1 MSIHDTS
8 SASSIAANDEG
19 SALLLSICLPTY
31 NRSHWLR
38 ASLNYSAPQ
47 AQAMGG
53 LVEII
58 ISDNV
63 STDKTP
69 QVVAEF
75 QERYP
80 CIRYSRNETNIGANP
95 NMVHCVRDLAR
106 GAFIWVL
113 GDDDFIL
120 EGTVAKVVA
129 AIQQYPEIDY
139 IHLNNGIYIPPAE
152 QGPEKTADPQ
162 TFAEIDNYVHA
173 DLTDHY
179 VDKIADLIPDYAPC
193 FTAIYVSV
201 FRRWRGILAYEA
213 CLRDKDWTTVNS
225 VSSHA
230 LYIAD
235 HMLNLPAYYI
245 GARGLI
251 AGGDCSWQD
260 KVGNYEMVFF
270 PQVYAAFERGGI
282 SKSII
287 DKHRTHNFETIV
299 ASHELTRSIYE
310 RSYPLRDSFSMRNF
324 ITSHWD
330 IPALRPKIIN
340 ELRYA
345 LTYPFNSLDNTAYH
359 RIPLWKSKLA
369 RPVLHR
375 LFYVLPVT
383 VRNWKASRK
392 SRSTASTAASQS
404 ETAK

>member
-1 MSIHDTS
+1 MNEQPATPSP
-8 SASSIAANDEG
+8 
-19 SALLLSICLPTY
+19 LLSICLPTY

-80 CIRYSRNETNIGANP
+80 CIRYSRNETNISGNP

-251 AGGDCSWQD
+251 AGGDSSSQD

-287 DKHRTHNFETIV
+287 DKHM
-299 ASHELTRSIYE
+299 ASLFDDTYQLRLPHRIFWGKPF
-310 RSYPLRDSFSMRNF
+310 PLRPLFSWKTYFKTFWAVPSVR
-324 ITSHWD
+324 
-330 IPALRPKIIN
+330 PALLFKLPLSVVFHPLVEALWRFRPT
-340 ELRYA
+340 R
-345 LTYPFNSLDNTAYH
+345 F
-359 RIPLWKSKLA
+359 
-369 RPVLHR
+369 VLHHLMFGALSR
-375 LFYVLPVT
+375 QG
-383 VRNWKASRK
+383 RASARQA
-392 SRSTASTAASQS
+392 REQRRGTPA
-404 ETAK
+404 